1 MEKLFLLKVLEK
13 AGAFLQHCYAIFL
26 VLISWVIFAFEDLK
40 QIGTYLASMF
50 AQNQI
55 PLINSQAIYY
65 AKNYGLPII
74 IGIILSMPILWKLLE
89 KIESK
94 KGKLSSIAVSIL
106 YVGVLLLCTASLVS
120 DSYNPFLY
128 FRF

>member
-1 MEKLFLLKVLEK
+1 M
-13 AGAFLQHCYAIFL
+13 
-26 VLISWVIFAFEDLK
+26 LISWVIFAFEDLK
-40 QIGTYLASMF
+40 QIGTYLAAIF
-50 AQNQI
+50 GQNQI

-65 AKNYGLPII
+65 AKNYSIPII
-74 IGIILSMPILWKLLE
+74 IGIVLSIPVIWNILK

-94 KGKLSSIAVSIL
+94 KSKLSSIAVSLL
-106 YVGVLLLCTASLVS
+106 YVGILVLCTASLVS